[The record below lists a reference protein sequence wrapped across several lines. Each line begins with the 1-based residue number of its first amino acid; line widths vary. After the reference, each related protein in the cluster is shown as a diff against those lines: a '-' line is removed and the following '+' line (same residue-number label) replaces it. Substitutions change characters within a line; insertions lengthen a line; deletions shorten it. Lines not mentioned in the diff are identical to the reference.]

1 MEENKKS
8 RIAEISIHPFKP
20 LPGAPE
26 GGSQILG
33 QESKETITTTEV
45 KVYTSKAESDLIHIP
60 NQPQTRKKSTIIS
73 AGLMMTNACLGTTI
87 FTFAV
92 KAKSFGLVWIL
103 VAVTIVGIIN
113 YWTIMAGAKASSKY
127 EENDYSELTQKIL
140 GRKARIILNCI
151 LIVYSYACM
160 MCFLALLFPLFG
172 RFIQSI
178 AYNNK
183 YDSYEDFL
191 SAKWGKPYIK
201 LPFYVGVSFAI
212 SLMCL
217 IDDINKLN
225 FSSYIGV
232 GAVIY
237 TLLIITY
244 QCHGYYIYY
253 KKNMYIEEDK
263 STHANYTDFSQ
274 AFKKDLDFFKGMANL
289 FCAYACHPNIFPVY
303 AGFKE
308 DKEIKTKEE
317 GLKKMSLGTIFATV
331 LTTALHIVSIVCS
344 FLTNPI
350 TPEDLI
356 IYRKSKDSG
365 KDIPMAIA
373 KFAVF
378 ISLIFTLPAYYF
390 TLRLSVA
397 DSFLKGN
404 ISPKFNKIFTF
415 CSVFGCT
422 VVAIVYDKILN
433 YLSYIGGFISV
444 FICYLIPVLLYI
456 KSHGKPILYWK
467 NLIQFILAII
477 LCIIGVTAGILTIID
492 DVSG

>member
-45 KVYTSKAESDLIHIP
+45 KVYTSKAESDLIHIA

-201 LPFYVGVSFAI
+201 LPFYVVVSFAI

-232 GAVIY
+232 GAV
-237 TLLIITY
+237 
-244 QCHGYYIYY
+244 
-253 KKNMYIEEDK
+253 
-263 STHANYTDFSQ
+263 
-274 AFKKDLDFFKGMANL
+274 
-289 FCAYACHPNIFPVY
+289 
-303 AGFKE
+303 
-308 DKEIKTKEE
+308 
-317 GLKKMSLGTIFATV
+317 
-331 LTTALHIVSIVCS
+331 
-344 FLTNPI
+344 
-350 TPEDLI
+350 
-356 IYRKSKDSG
+356 
-365 KDIPMAIA
+365 
-373 KFAVF
+373 
-378 ISLIFTLPAYYF
+378 
-390 TLRLSVA
+390 
-397 DSFLKGN
+397 
-404 ISPKFNKIFTF
+404 
-415 CSVFGCT
+415 
-422 VVAIVYDKILN
+422 
-433 YLSYIGGFISV
+433 
-444 FICYLIPVLLYI
+444 
-456 KSHGKPILYWK
+456 
-467 NLIQFILAII
+467 
-477 LCIIGVTAGILTIID
+477 
-492 DVSG
+492 